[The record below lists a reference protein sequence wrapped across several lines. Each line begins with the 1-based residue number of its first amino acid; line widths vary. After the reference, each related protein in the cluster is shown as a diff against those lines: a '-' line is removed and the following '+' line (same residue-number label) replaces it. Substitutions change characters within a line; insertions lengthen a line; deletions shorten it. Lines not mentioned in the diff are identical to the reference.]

1 MNRFNYIGMLAYVA
15 LSMSSCD
22 DSFDV
27 SSKADG
33 VLAVSQEGFNTLLS
47 YNVGEKYTA
56 DLWIQQGGLEVN
68 CQCSKF
74 FCGQSFA
81 RFNEYCRWNLI

>member
-33 VLAVSQEGFNTLLS
+33 VLAVSQEEIGRAS
-47 YNVGEKYTA
+47 
-56 DLWIQQGGLEVN
+56 
-68 CQCSKF
+68 
-74 FCGQSFA
+74 
-81 RFNEYCRWNLI
+81 CRERV

>member
-33 VLAVSQEGFNTLLS
+33 VWLFLR
-47 YNVGEKYTA
+47 K
-56 DLWIQQGGLEVN
+56 GLIH
-68 CQCSKF
+68 C
-74 FCGQSFA
+74 
-81 RFNEYCRWNLI
+81 NLIM

>member
-27 SSKADG
+27 SSK
-33 VLAVSQEGFNTLLS
+33 SRWGFGCFS
-47 YNVGEKYTA
+47 GRV
-56 DLWIQQGGLEVN
+56 
-68 CQCSKF
+68 
-74 FCGQSFA
+74 
-81 RFNEYCRWNLI
+81 

>member
-33 VLAVSQEGFNTLLS
+33 VLAVSQEGFNT
-47 YNVGEKYTA
+47 
-56 DLWIQQGGLEVN
+56 
-68 CQCSKF
+68 C
-74 FCGQSFA
+74 
-81 RFNEYCRWNLI
+81 NLIM

>member
-33 VLAVSQEGFNTLLS
+33 VLAVSQEGFNTLQS

-56 DLWIQQGGLEVN
+56 DLWIQQGYKLGRALRYHLQIMDFLLMRKLN
-68 CQCSKF
+68 
-74 FCGQSFA
+74 A
-81 RFNEYCRWNLI
+81 T

>member
-33 VLAVSQEGFNTLLS
+33 VLAVSQEGFNTLQS
-47 YNVGEKYTA
+47 YN
-56 DLWIQQGGLEVN
+56 N
-68 CQCSKF
+68 S
-74 FCGQSFA
+74 S
-81 RFNEYCRWNLI
+81 LIL

>member
-33 VLAVSQEGFNTLLS
+33 VLAVSQEGFNTCLL
-47 YNVGEKYTA
+47 YTSPSPRDVEESRMPSSA
-56 DLWIQQGGLEVN
+56 
-68 CQCSKF
+68 
-74 FCGQSFA
+74 
-81 RFNEYCRWNLI
+81 

>member
-33 VLAVSQEGFNTLLS
+33 VLAVSQEGFNTLQS
-47 YNVGEKYTA
+47 YKA
-56 DLWIQQGGLEVN
+56 KSIQQIYGYNRG
-68 CQCSKF
+68 
-74 FCGQSFA
+74 A
-81 RFNEYCRWNLI
+81 

>member
-33 VLAVSQEGFNTLLS
+33 VLAVSQKNLLHWQLTS
-47 YNVGEKYTA
+47 SPPVVSINLLYTFRLHYKIA
-56 DLWIQQGGLEVN
+56 M
-68 CQCSKF
+68 
-74 FCGQSFA
+74 
-81 RFNEYCRWNLI
+81 Y